1 MVRIVIFV
9 IAILGIFVGTL
20 AYGGDRLGS
29 WDGADPPP
37 PSNLQPI
44 TRPEEDKKNTQ
55 SEPEGG
61 SAAPVTSTQLAPDR
75 LRWIRQTNALCRRV
89 RAETEETE
97 EPATLGEAERLL
109 LELQGKNRDYNDA
122 FARIAPAKGDERQ
135 VAKLLALF
143 DRDERLVAAL
153 IAAMRK
159 GDAGALLELN
169 ERLQSVAAQEED
181 ILVGLGATDCSLG
194 LLGTTY

>member
-9 IAILGIFVGTL
+9 IAILGIFAGTL

-29 WDGADPPP
+29 WDEADPEP

-44 TRPEEDKKNTQ
+44 TRPEEDKKNKKD
-55 SEPEGG
+55 GG
-61 SAAPVTSTQLAPDR
+61 SAAPVSST
-75 LRWIRQTNALCRRV
+75 
-89 RAETEETE
+89 
-97 EPATLGEAERLL
+97 
-109 LELQGKNRDYNDA
+109 
-122 FARIAPAKGDERQ
+122 
-135 VAKLLALF
+135 
-143 DRDERLVAAL
+143 
-153 IAAMRK
+153 MRT

-194 LLGTTY
+194 ALETTY

>member
-9 IAILGIFVGTL
+9 IAILGIFAGTL
-20 AYGGDRLGS
+20 AFGGERLGS
-29 WDGADPPP
+29 WDEAEPPP

-44 TRPEEDKKNTQ
+44 TRPEEDKKNKKD
-55 SEPEGG
+55 GG
-61 SAAPVTSTQLAPDR
+61 SAAPVASTNLSPDQ

-89 RAETEETE
+89 REEMEETE
-97 EPATLGEAERLL
+97 QPETLGEAERLL
-109 LELQGKNRDYNDA
+109 LELQGKNREYNDA

-181 ILVGLGATDCSLG
+181 ILVGLGATDCSFG
-194 LLGTTY
+194 LLETTY

>member
-29 WDGADPPP
+29 WDGAEPPP
-37 PSNLQPI
+37 PSNLEPI
-44 TRPEEDKKNTQ
+44 TRPEEDKKNRKG
-55 SEPEGG
+55 GG
-61 SAAPVTSTQLAPDR
+61 SATPVASTELSPDQ

-89 RAETEETE
+89 QEETEETE
-97 EPATLGEAERLL
+97 EPETLGEAEGLL
-109 LELQGKNRDYNDA
+109 LELQGKNREYNDA
-122 FARIAPAKGDERQ
+122 FARIAPAKEDERQ

-169 ERLQSVAAQEED
+169 ERLTSVAAQEED
-181 ILVGLGATDCSLG
+181 ILVGLGATDCGFG
-194 LLGTTY
+194 LLETTY